1 MRSLWVARMES
12 VRFLKVELSVS
23 VARMSLLTELRSL
36 GSKVRLWMRPMKW
49 EGGFEGY
56 DVCACVLVC
65 NEPFC
70 EEGVEAFLQYTGK

>member
-36 GSKVRLWMRPMKW
+36 GSKVRLQIRPMKW
-49 EGGFEGY
+49 EGG
-56 DVCACVLVC
+56 VRRV
-65 NEPFC
+65 
-70 EEGVEAFLQYTGK
+70 